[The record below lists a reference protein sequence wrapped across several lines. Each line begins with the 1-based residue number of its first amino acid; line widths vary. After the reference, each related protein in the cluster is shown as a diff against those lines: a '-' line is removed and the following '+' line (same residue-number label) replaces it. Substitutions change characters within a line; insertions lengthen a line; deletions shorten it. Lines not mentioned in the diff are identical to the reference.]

1 MIFSNQRVLRFILE
15 SPKKETETGFSAME
29 NFMKFAA
36 SLNSASEHLNKG
48 NNNNNNSIPKQSTKP
63 SWHLP
68 QDFRCK
74 QEKTEYTVEDKSF
87 PKSLTSHLDPKRL
100 AADHKPAVE
109 PYGKHGW
116 SNPQSWAGNTQLDLC
131 SWQNHPAY
139 RGEDGRFES
148 PQAVI
153 KVKPVRLLFS

>member
-1 MIFSNQRVLRFILE
+1 MVFINHKVLCFILE

-48 NNNNNNSIPKQSTKP
+48 NNNNNNSIAKQSTKP

-74 QEKTEYTVEDKSF
+74 LKKPEHTVEDKSF
-87 PKSLTSHLDPKRL
+87 PKSLTSHLEPKRL
-100 AADHKPAVE
+100 AADHKPAE
-109 PYGKHGW
+109 PFGKYGW

-148 PQAVI
+148 PQATF
-153 KVKPVRLLFS
+153 KVKPVRLLFV